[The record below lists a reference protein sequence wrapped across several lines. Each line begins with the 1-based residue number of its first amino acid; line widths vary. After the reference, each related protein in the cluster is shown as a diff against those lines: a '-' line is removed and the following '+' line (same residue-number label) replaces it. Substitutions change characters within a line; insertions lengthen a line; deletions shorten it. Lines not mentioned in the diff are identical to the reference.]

1 MKSIISLILLLYATL
16 YIEPFNKLFILFGV
30 KNSFNSSFVKRMDVA
45 SQDTRLD
52 METLNLQL
60 TDSAVRI
67 PLIFNFMIYRN
78 TKFNINSKYA
88 IISKCNIEFN

>member
-1 MKSIISLILLLYATL
+1 
-16 YIEPFNKLFILFGV
+16 
-30 KNSFNSSFVKRMDVA
+30 MDVA

-88 IISKCNIEFN
+88 IISKCNIELN